1 MDIIFFIGERAH
13 LAELFGKDS
22 PICPTLVRYAD
33 EDHKS
38 PSCCDWHIP
47 GTPWWAE

>member
-1 MDIIFFIGERAH
+1 MDFAIIFFFGDRAH
-13 LAELFGKDS
+13 LAELFNYTS
-22 PICPTLVRYAD
+22 ICPTLVRYAD

-47 GTPWWAE
+47 GTNW